1 MRNWERSVVVAIGTV
16 LLLILALPR
25 PGTSWIIRERSRDEK
40 IIVVKET
47 YPYIRCYGFYPK
59 TYIVVEKRIRPW
71 ISVSGWVWLD
81 PFFWWPPRTIVIERI
96 KVKEGERKKEAPR
109 LMPEDSVILRAPEDS
124 KLDKDIRSGR
134 ISLPKKETLIEAEV
148 PVGTKA
154 VRFTLED
161 KDGKRFVAK
170 DSDPPFQMVL
180 DPDILKGLMLP
191 ATLKA
196 DAIDRDERI
205 IASASVEVK

>member
-1 MRNWERSVVVAIGTV
+1 MRGWRRSMVVALGTF
-16 LLLILALPR
+16 LLLLLALPR
-25 PGTSWIIRERSRDEK
+25 PGASWIIREKDRDGK
-40 IIVVKET
+40 IIVVKGM

-71 ISVSGWVWLD
+71 ISVSGWLWLD
-81 PFFWWPPRTIVIERI
+81 PFLWWPPRTIVIEKTR
-96 KVKEGERKKEAPR
+96 VKEGERKEEAPR

-148 PVGTKA
+148 PAGTKA

-161 KDGKRFVAK
+161 KGGKRFVAK
-170 DSDPPFQMVL
+170 DSDPPFQVVL

-196 DAIDRDERI
+196 DAIDRDGRI
-205 IASASVEVK
+205 TASAELKVE